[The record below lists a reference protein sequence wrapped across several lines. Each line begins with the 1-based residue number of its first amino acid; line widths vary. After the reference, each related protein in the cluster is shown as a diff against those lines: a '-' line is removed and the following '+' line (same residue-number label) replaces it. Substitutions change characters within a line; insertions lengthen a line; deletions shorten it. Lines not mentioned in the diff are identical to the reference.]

1 MSAKGDRESGRGGGR
16 GRSVSVKDKTP
27 KQMSKSE
34 LDRQNTLRMAAGAR
48 NIFTGHHT
56 EEDKEHRTVTLTDKQ
71 LVVSSQMFCFFIL

>member
-1 MSAKGDRESGRGGGR
+1 MSAKGDRESGRGGER

-34 LDRQNTLRMAAGAR
+34 PDRQNTLRMTAGAR

-56 EEDKEHRTVTLTDKQ
+56 EEDKEHRTLRLTDIQ
-71 LVVSSQMFCFFIL
+71 LVVSAQMFYYFIL